1 MSTPL
6 YKLAQ
11 DAQVGLGDR
20 FAVRATAM
28 SDATVIATRV
38 LADGR
43 VSINRKPEAM
53 LGFLEL
59 GRLLNQF
66 EFVERLARDQGR
78 PFDDVL
84 REVLRS
90 FYDRRLVF
98 EDAMGG
104 GQRFYYAA
112 MNIGGLGA
120 PRYGPYCLVMR
131 HGPSSSPLQEPIWVR
146 EDSLKGPWWTV
157 NDELDEPCLSDGVAV
172 PPEGHVLTALKLT
185 EGGTPGPESGWAEC
199 VCNHDEYVEALFTT
213 APALGDALVVRASA
227 SHVAD
232 LERRVLDAL
241 RGPTPLLEPELLV
254 YTQIRD
260 KLDEHGIRFEEVT
273 P

>member
-1 MSTPL
+1 MSVEPGKARMPTPL

-11 DAQVGLGDR
+11 DAQTGLGDR
-20 FAVRATAM
+20 FARRAVAM
-28 SDATVIATRV
+28 ADAAAVATRV
-38 LADGR
+38 HTDGR

-59 GRLLNQF
+59 GRILNQF
-66 EFVERLARDQGR
+66 EFIEQLARDQGR
-78 PFDDVL
+78 PVDEML
-84 REVLRS
+84 RESLRG
-90 FYDRRLVF
+90 FYDRRLAF

-120 PRYGPYCLVMR
+120 PRYGPYCLVLS
-131 HGPSSSPLQEPIWVR
+131 HGPSASPPQEPLWVQ
-146 EDSLKGPWWTV
+146 EDSLKGPWWTT
-157 NDELDEPCLSDGVAV
+157 NDELDEPCLSEGVAV
-172 PPEGHVLTALKLT
+172 PPEGHFLTALKLT
-185 EGGTPGPESGWAEC
+185 DAGAPGPESGWAER

-213 APALGDALVVRASA
+213 APALGDALAVRASA

-241 RGPTPLLEPELLV
+241 RGPTPLLEP
-254 YTQIRD
+254 
-260 KLDEHGIRFEEVT
+260 
-273 P
+273 